1 MNRNTK
7 IALGGAAVAAGAV
20 AWLAARERDSDAPAA
35 YPPLDVLKPFAESIW
50 IVDSGPMIASGL
62 SLPIR
67 MTVIRLPD
75 RGLMLHSPTHFTP
88 ALAAA
93 LAEIGTVR
101 HLIAPN
107 IAHWTR
113 VAAWQRAYPGATVWA
128 APGLGARGPVRRS
141 DLRIDRE
148 LGATPPAEWG
158 GTVDQ
163 GLIRGAAGFAEIWFH
178 HRPSRTLVLTDVVQ
192 CMEPERLPPLTAWI
206 ARLSGASAGTTPRY
220 LRPVLRFG
228 GPAMRAT
235 AAELVALAPE
245 RVLFAHGR
253 PFTHDAPER
262 LRRALAWAG

>member
-20 AWLAARERDSDAPAA
+20 AWLAARERDSDAPAS
-35 YPPLDVLKPFAESIW
+35 YPPLDVLKPFADAIW

-75 RGLMLHSPTHFTP
+75 RGLMLHSPTRFTP

-93 LAEIGTVR
+93 LAEVGTVR

-113 VAAWQRAYPGATVWA
+113 LAAWQRAYPNATVWA
-128 APGLGARGPVRRS
+128 APGLRERGQVRRS
-141 DLRIDRE
+141 DIRIDRE
-148 LGATPPAEWG
+148 LGAAAPAEWTD
-158 GTVDQ
+158 TVEQ
-163 GLIRGAAGFAEIWFH
+163 GLIQGAAGFNEIWFH

-192 CMEPERLPPLTAWI
+192 CMEPERLPPITAWV
-206 ARLSGASAGTTPRY
+206 ARLSGGSAGTTPRY

-228 GPAMRAT
+228 GQAT
-235 AAELVALAPE
+235 RETMAGLVALAPE

-253 PFTHDAPER
+253 PFTHDAAER